1 MTNFTFD
8 ELISKLEKLNGKSL
22 GDLNLS
28 EKSIDKKGSLGLLVE
43 ETLLGYNVGPRS
55 SADILHLGIE
65 IKVTPVIKKSKG
77 FISKERLVL
86 NIINYCDEN
95 WDDFFESSLWRKN
108 QKLLITFYESKE
120 GVNRS
125 DFKILASIIYSFPEI
140 DLRIIINDWS
150 KIASKVKS
158 GLAHELSESDGIFL
172 GACTKGANS
181 LTVRNQPFSSIM
193 AKQRAYSLKQSY
205 MTSVF
210 NDYVLGNKADERIIR
225 DINALNSLTLE
236 EYIVTKI
243 KPYYGMTQ
251 SELIIKFNLQKSRSS
266 KAINSLIIQRILG
279 VSIDI
284 EKTDEFRKAA
294 IKPKT
299 VRIEHDGLIKEHM
312 SFPTFRFCEIV
323 VQSWEESDLIQLLTE
338 TRFMFII
345 FTGVKGKKDYT
356 LSNIRFWSI
365 SESEK
370 SECQRVWEKTVNVLN
385 KGLEI
390 IEVNGRII
398 TNLPKSSESE
408 VMHVRP
414 HATNRDDTYP
424 LPDGRELTKQ
434 CFWFNRNFV
443 LKIVKPIKFE

>member
-22 GDLNLS
+22 GDLNFT

-43 ETLLGYNVGPRS
+43 ENLLGYNVGPRS
-55 SADILHLGIE
+55 GADILHLGIE

-108 QKLLITFYESKE
+108 QKLLITFYESIE

-125 DFKILASIIYSFPEI
+125 NFKILASIIYSFPEI
-140 DLRIIINDWS
+140 DLRIIINDWL

-158 GLAHELSESDGIFL
+158 GLAHELSESDGTFL

-210 NDYVLGNKADERIIR
+210 NDYVLGVKADERIIR
-225 DINALNSLTLE
+225 DIGVLSNLTLE

-243 KPYYGMTQ
+243 KPYFGMTQ

-299 VRIEHDGLIKEHM
+299 VRIEHDGSIKEHM

-323 VQSWEESDLIQLLTE
+323 QQCWEESDLNQLLTE

-345 FTGVKGKKDYT
+345 FNEVIEKNDYT

-365 SESEK
+365 SEGEK
-370 SECQRVWEKTVNVLN
+370 SECQRVWEKTVSILN
-385 KGLEI
+385 DGLKI
-390 IEVNGRII
+390 IETNGRII

-408 VMHVRP
+408 IMHVRP
-414 HATNRDDTYP
+414 HAANRDDTYP

-434 CFWFNRNFV
+434 CFWFNRNFI
-443 LKIVKPIKFE
+443 LEIVKAD